1 MALNLSR
8 NTDESKLE
16 KLFVKYGKV
25 DSCTLVLDKQTG
37 KSKGFGFVDM
47 PDEEEANAAIKAL
60 HGSQV
65 SGNKL
70 RVKISEDK
78 TEDKE

>member
-1 MALNLSR
+1 MKIIVLNLNR

-16 KLFVKYGKV
+16 KLFVRYGKV
-25 DSCTLVLDKQTG
+25 DSCTLVLDKNTK
-37 KSKGFGFVDM
+37 KSKGFGFVEM
-47 PDEEEANAAIKAL
+47 PNEEEANKAIKEL

-65 SGNKL
+65 SGNKI

-78 TEDKE
+78 E